1 MSNPEHVVGSF
12 LHVLD
17 LSELQLVVALLV
29 GCDGGRR
36 LIHHDPTKWVVACL
50 VLQGDVG
57 SALCLVLAGTTSATL
72 LKELS
77 WLSDF
82 RFGGAIDGRGGV
94 LGSGVRML
102 GMEVGWH
109 TLNEN
114 IFTRD
119 VTVRLKEVT
128 RVFWWDQD

>member
-17 LSELQLVVALLV
+17 LGKLQLVVALLV

-82 RFGGAIDGRGGV
+82 RFGGAIDG
-94 LGSGVRML
+94 
-102 GMEVGWH
+102 
-109 TLNEN
+109 
-114 IFTRD
+114 
-119 VTVRLKEVT
+119 
-128 RVFWWDQD
+128 